1 MPCPYPFCRMTTST
15 LIIGI
20 GNDFRGDDA
29 VGLIAAR
36 ALREKHLPN
45 VDIIEQSGDGV
56 NLMQAWVGVEVVI
69 LIDAVSAGQEAGKI
83 YRLDASHEPIS
94 VESFGA
100 SSHLFGVGQAIEMA
114 RALDELPPRLII
126 FGIEGAN
133 YTMGA
138 VLSPEVAANFNDL
151 IDDIVQ
157 EISKVANDRLSP

>member
-1 MPCPYPFCRMTTST
+1 MAIPT

-20 GNDFRGDDA
+20 GNDYRGDDA

-36 ALREKHLPN
+36 ALREKRLPN
-45 VDIIEQSGDGV
+45 VEIVEQSGDGV
-56 NLMQAWVGVEVVI
+56 SLMQSWVGAAVVI
-69 LIDAVSAGQEAGKI
+69 LIDAVYGGREAGTI

-114 RALDELPPRLII
+114 RTLGELPPQLII
-126 FGIEGAN
+126 YGIEGAS

-138 VLSPEVAANFNDL
+138 ALSPQVAANL
-151 IDDIVQ
+151 TALVESVIQ
-157 EISKVANDRLSP
+157 ELAKVANDRLSR